1 MIQVFK
7 GGFWSIEDVIKSP
20 NKIFIYGD
28 NDLRTGLGGQA
39 IIRNESNTLGIRTKK
54 KPTHEKDA
62 YYTDKEFE
70 DNKKKIIQDI
80 KKISDE
86 LLFGTTIIFSEG
98 GYGTDRAKLKEK
110 APKTFKF
117 LCDILLEKFGYHNE
131 LGKIVPR
138 PQELKNAKELSMS
151 YEHNKLGHSQL
162 VPGQFR
168 QELLEQ
174 NIFSTFD
181 AIKVGLRTATTR
193 TEKFKMGENIIFKS
207 NKGPERLVCKVLC
220 DSYPVTSISKEEWS
234 RLEGWLPN
242 YFDLNPDTL
251 KKYQFRFEYL
261 YSI

>member
-1 MIQVFK
+1 
-7 GGFWSIEDVIKSP
+7 
-20 NKIFIYGD
+20 
-28 NDLRTGLGGQA
+28 
-39 IIRNESNTLGIRTKK
+39 
-54 KPTHEKDA
+54 
-62 YYTDKEFE
+62 
-70 DNKKKIIQDI
+70 
-80 KKISDE
+80 
-86 LLFGTTIIFSEG
+86 
-98 GYGTDRAKLKEK
+98 
-110 APKTFKF
+110 
-117 LCDILLEKFGYHNE
+117 
-131 LGKIVPR
+131 
-138 PQELKNAKELSMS
+138 MS

-181 AIKVGLRTATTR
+181 AIKVGLRIATTR

-207 NKGPERLVCKVLC
+207 NKSSERLVCKVLC

-251 KKYQFRFEYL
+251 KKFQFRFEYL

>member
-7 GGFWSIEDVIKSP
+7 GFWSVDDVIKSP

-70 DNKKKIIQDI
+70 ENKKKIKQDI
-80 KKISDE
+80 NKILDE

-110 APKTFKF
+110 APKTYQF

-131 LGKIVPR
+131 LGKIVPK
-138 PQELKNAKELSMS
+138 PSELKNAKELSMT
-151 YEHNKLGHSQL
+151 YEHNKLSHSQL

-168 QELLEQ
+168 EELLDN
-174 NIFSTFD
+174 NITTTFD

-193 TEKFKMGENIIFKS
+193 SEKFKLGEILIFTS
-207 NKGPERLVCKVLC
+207 NKTQEKLICKVIC
-220 DSYPVTSISKEEWS
+220 DSYPVTEISKEEWS
-234 RLEGWLPN
+234 KLEGWLPN

-251 KKYQFRFEYL
+251 KKFQFKFEYL

>member
-7 GGFWSIEDVIKSP
+7 GFWSVEDVIKSP

-62 YYTDKEFE
+62 YYTDKEF
-70 DNKKKIIQDI
+70 DSNKKKIVQDI
-80 KKISDE
+80 NKILDE

-110 APKTFKF
+110 APKTYQF

-131 LGKIVPR
+131 LGKIVPK
-138 PQELKNAKELSMS
+138 PSELKNAKELSMT

-168 QELLEQ
+168 QELLEK
-174 NIFSTFD
+174 NIFTTFD
-181 AIKVGLRTATTR
+181 AIKAGLRTATTR
-193 TEKFKMGENIIFKS
+193 TEKFKSGENLIFKS
-207 NKGPERLVCKVLC
+207 NKTTERLICKVIC
-220 DSYPVTSISKEEWS
+220 DSYPVTDITREEWS
-234 RLEGWLPN
+234 KLEGWLPN
-242 YFDLNPDTL
+242 YFDLNPDIL
-251 KKYQFRFEYL
+251 KKFQFRFEYL